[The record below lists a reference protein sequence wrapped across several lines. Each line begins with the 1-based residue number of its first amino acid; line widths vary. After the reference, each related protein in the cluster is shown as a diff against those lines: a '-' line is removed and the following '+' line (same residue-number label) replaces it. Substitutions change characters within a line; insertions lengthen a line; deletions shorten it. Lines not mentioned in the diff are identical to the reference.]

1 MFERAGMK
9 SAYPCVYHVNSA
21 VSSRNDSVIR
31 VSDCYQEENCKNT
44 FTFLPFTILLLSAL
58 NSTAAYCG
66 ETEEK
71 SEKTPTSQQ
80 RKLPFFL
87 SRAATAAK
95 RKAQTEVA
103 RAERCKRRLFT
114 SETDKENIP
123 TSAEP
128 RILRQRSRE
137 TQNND
142 EMVSINCGDL
152 LFYRHLF
159 GGCLKKKNKQ

>member
-1 MFERAGMK
+1 M
-9 SAYPCVYHVNSA
+9 
-21 VSSRNDSVIR
+21 
-31 VSDCYQEENCKNT
+31 
-44 FTFLPFTILLLSAL
+44 L

-80 RKLPFFL
+80 RKLPFFP

-95 RKAQTEVA
+95 GKAQIEIA
-103 RAERCKRRLFT
+103 RAQRCKRRLLT

-128 RILRQRSRE
+128 RILRQKSRE
-137 TQNND
+137 TQNTD
-142 EMVSINCGDL
+142 EMVSANCGD
-152 LFYRHLF
+152 
-159 GGCLKKKNKQ
+159 